1 LKKEINKKKSKKKRQ
16 AIMQTRH
23 DLKKFWKLNKLER
36 REYLGSIMYF
46 YAEDNFKIINAYGF
60 TTSKIPK
67 VIGMLTELPESYQ
80 LMLTDHTSMLREEL
94 SEAFSIL
101 REIESSET
109 VYRDEAEPAKAKR
122 ERRYFE
128 AEELYG
134 K

>member
-1 LKKEINKKKSKKKRQ
+1 
-16 AIMQTRH
+16 MQTRH
-23 DLKKFWKLNKLER
+23 DLKKFWKLTKPER

-46 YAEDNFKIINAYGF
+46 YAEDNFKNINAYGF

-80 LMLTDHTSMLREEL
+80 LMLTDHTSILREEL

-101 REIESSET
+101 REIESSKT
-109 VYRDEAEPAKAKR
+109 VYRDEEEPVATKR
-122 ERRYFE
+122 ERRYIE